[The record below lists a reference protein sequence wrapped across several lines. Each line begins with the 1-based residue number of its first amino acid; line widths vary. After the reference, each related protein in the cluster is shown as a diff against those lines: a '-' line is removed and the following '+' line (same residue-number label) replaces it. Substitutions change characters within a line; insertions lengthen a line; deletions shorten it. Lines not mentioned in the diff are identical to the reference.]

1 MTRDNFTN
9 DISLSIIVPVFNE
22 ERILA
27 KTIAE
32 FNNYFLNFGSNT
44 ELIVINDGSTDRSPD
59 IIGTGLQGNYSLK
72 IINNAA
78 RRGKALS
85 VKNGIM
91 AAEGRY
97 VLFMDADL
105 AVPLKE
111 ISKILK
117 YTENDIDIIMGI
129 RDEMD
134 KDTVIARPLHRKIVT
149 KIYNKICNILFF
161 KNKIVDV
168 GCGFKMF
175 KKEIAKDLFLNL
187 YIKSWVFDVELVTKA
202 INNDYKIMQVPV
214 DWIYN
219 GHTHVNIYKDLIF
232 ASCEL
237 IRLKL
242 HLKNKHV
249 MHEKK
254 ASH

>member
-1 MTRDNFTN
+1 MTKDNTLTH
-9 DISLSIIVPVFNE
+9 IALSIIVPIFNE

-32 FNNYFLNFGSNT
+32 FNNYFLNSRDNI
-44 ELIVINDGSTDRSPD
+44 ELIVINDGSTDGSLEL
-59 IIGTGLQGNYSLK
+59 IKNGLQGNYCLK
-72 IINNAA
+72 IINNTT

-85 VKNGIM
+85 VRDGIM

-97 VLFMDADL
+97 ILFMDADL

-134 KDTVIARPLHRKIVT
+134 KDTVIVRPLHRKIVT

-161 KNKIVDV
+161 KNKIIDV

-202 INNDYKIMQVPV
+202 MNNDYKIMQVPV
-214 DWIYN
+214 NWVYN

-249 MHEKK
+249 RFLRYE
-254 ASH
+254 